1 LAKNVSVPL
10 KITPNFYRL
19 GTTSFPVYLSVG
31 RDAMII
37 EGGTSATAKIVVDQI
52 DALGV
57 NPETIK
63 YIALTHTHA
72 DHIGAIPH
80 LKLLW
85 PHIKVIVSSAGAD
98 VLSAMGNQK
107 SLSEFKWVDNN
118 ISALMLSKGEI
129 EEIPSAPE
137 TYNFAPDI
145 VVKEG
150 DRVDLGNGVVWSV
163 YDTPGH
169 SACHIAWYEEGE
181 RILVIGDATGFYAP
195 SQDTFWPNYFDSL
208 EKYVNS
214 IRKLSSIAARQGVLS
229 HNYITHD
236 SLDDY
241 FKKALAAVEAY
252 HKEMI
257 DRLNA
262 GEDPDVLAVEKAKWV
277 NSLTDIQPYKVMLN
291 LSRLL
296 IMQSRKEDSKNCF

>member
-1 LAKNVSVPL
+1 
-10 KITPNFYRL
+10 
-19 GTTSFPVYLSVG
+19 VG

>member
-1 LAKNVSVPL
+1 MAKNVSVPL

>member
-1 LAKNVSVPL
+1 MAKNVSVPL

-31 RDAMII
+31 KDAMII

-80 LKLLW
+80 LKFLW

-98 VLSAMGNQK
+98 VLSVMCSQN

-241 FKKALAAVEAY
+241 FKKALAAAEAY

-296 IMQSRKEDSKNCF
+296 IMQSRKENSKNCF

>member
-1 LAKNVSVPL
+1 MAKNVSVPL

-31 RDAMII
+31 KDAMII

-98 VLSAMGNQK
+98 VLSAMCSQN